1 MPPRDPWS
9 PTDPSPPADLSPP
22 ADPAPA
28 GEPRPGA
35 DAARRRGAG
44 RVLVVGW
51 SSVLHGEATAGD
63 VLSMAAVATA
73 VAAAGYA
80 VDTAWSAVM
89 RPGGGLALDDA
100 DPARYTHLVFAC
112 GPLHGEPVL
121 ELHERF
127 RACARIAVG
136 VSVLDPADPAVTGFD
151 LVVPRD
157 VAGAAGRRDL
167 AASVAVGAVPVV
179 GVFLTHG
186 QQEYAGRRRH
196 ESVGDVLAGWL
207 RARPEATLDLD
218 TRLDPRDWRL
228 AATPGQLESVVRRLD
243 AVVTTRLHGLV
254 LALKN
259 GVPAVVVDPVSGGAK
274 VTAQARAWGWPVLDA
289 DGLTPA
295 ALDAAL
301 DHALS
306 GPGRA
311 AAREAAGSASV
322 TPPGGDP
329 QLAALL
335 AALAGC

>member
-1 MPPRDPWS
+1 M
-9 PTDPSPPADLSPP
+9 SPPDLPPP

-28 GEPRPGA
+28 GGPGPGA
-35 DAARRRGAG
+35 AAARPQGVG

-63 VLSMAAVATA
+63 VLSMAAVAAA
-73 VAAAGYA
+73 VADAGYA

-89 RPGGGLALDDA
+89 RPAGGLALDDA
-100 DPARYTHLVFAC
+100 DPARYSHLVFAC

-127 RACARIAVG
+127 RASTRIAVG

-157 VAGAAGRRDL
+157 VAGTEGRRDL
-167 AASVAVGAVPVV
+167 AATVAVAAVPVV

-196 ESVGDVLAGWL
+196 EAVTGVLAGWL
-207 RARPEATLDLD
+207 RGRAEATLDLD

-259 GVPAVVVDPVSGGAK
+259 GVPAVAVDPVSGGAK
-274 VTAQARAWGWPVLDA
+274 VTAQARAWGWPVLAA
-289 DGLTPA
+289 DGLTPP

-306 GPGRA
+306 DAGRA
-311 AAREAAGSASV
+311 AAHAAAGSATA
-322 TPPGGDP
+322 TPRGGDP

-335 AALAGC
+335 AALTEG